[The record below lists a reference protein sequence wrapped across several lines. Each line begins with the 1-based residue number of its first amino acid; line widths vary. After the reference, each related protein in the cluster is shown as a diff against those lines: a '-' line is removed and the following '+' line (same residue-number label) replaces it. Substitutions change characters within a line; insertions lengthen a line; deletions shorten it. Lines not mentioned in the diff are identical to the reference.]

1 MHAAAFVHHLTSR
14 TRPSVQEKGLNSK
27 EEEEQGEA
35 KATLRKVYHQKKSD
49 GELIAQARA
58 ARSGRLGLAWV
69 PWHLRMETLLRL
81 RLMC

>member
-1 MHAAAFVHHLTSR
+1 MLLLSSTTSQVAR
-14 TRPSVQEKGLNSK
+14 APPSRRRASTLKKRRSKGK
-27 EEEEQGEA
+27 A
-35 KATLRKVYHQKKSD
+35 KATLRKVYHQKKLD